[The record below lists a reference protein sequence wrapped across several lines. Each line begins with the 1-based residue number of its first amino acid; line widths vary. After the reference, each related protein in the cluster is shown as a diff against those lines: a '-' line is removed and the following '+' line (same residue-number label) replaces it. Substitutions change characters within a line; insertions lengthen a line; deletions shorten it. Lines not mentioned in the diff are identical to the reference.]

1 MRFQMFSPKVK
12 KFLSGIMIAGDL
24 LLGSFFL
31 ADLLTGYD
39 TEIDLFILFFLAAD
53 ALLSVD
59 YIGKLTKEQVDT
71 KKKEQQALRRQAKK
85 QEAAAQAKDLDRQMA
100 ADIASNNEAL
110 MQLEEEA
117 QLDPDELREMLSAK
131 NDLAQ
136 TQQKGN

>member
-1 MRFQMFSPKVK
+1 MFSPKVK

>member
-1 MRFQMFSPKVK
+1 MRFHMFSPKVK

-53 ALLSVD
+53 ALLSID
-59 YIGKLTKEQVDT
+59 YIGKLTKEQVEA
-71 KKKEQQALRRQAKK
+71 KKKEEQAQRRQAKK
-85 QEAAAQAKDLDRQMA
+85 QEAAAQARDLDKEMA

-110 MQLEEEA
+110 RQLEQEA
-117 QLDPDELREMLSAK
+117 QLNPDELREMLSGK
-131 NDLAQ
+131 NDISQ
-136 TQQKGN
+136 TMQKGN